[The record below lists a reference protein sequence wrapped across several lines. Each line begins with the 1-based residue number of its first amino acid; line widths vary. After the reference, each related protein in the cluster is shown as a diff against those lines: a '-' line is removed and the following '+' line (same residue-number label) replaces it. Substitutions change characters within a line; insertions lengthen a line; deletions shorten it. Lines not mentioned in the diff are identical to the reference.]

1 MKNTKEIKPVLSAI
15 YCINRTNG
23 NEDAD
28 ITELLKYL
36 FLSCMDRNVN
46 MLMLACIG
54 KTKDQIMPEINKL
67 LDGETNYK
75 KYLEEH
81 KK

>member
-36 FLSCMDRNVN
+36 FLRCMDGNVN

-54 KTKDQIMPEINKL
+54 KTKEQIMPEINKL

>member
-36 FLSCMDRNVN
+36 FLSCMDGNVN